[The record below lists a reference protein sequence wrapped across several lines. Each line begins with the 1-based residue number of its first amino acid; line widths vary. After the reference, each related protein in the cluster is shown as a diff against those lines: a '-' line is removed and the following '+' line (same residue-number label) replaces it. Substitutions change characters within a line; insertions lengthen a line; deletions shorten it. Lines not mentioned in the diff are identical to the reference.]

1 MDNICPFI
9 PKISKSFDLNDNKK
23 ETSEEFY
30 NRLYQPKKYH
40 SPITIKRDNFGRIKF
55 NELRDKKT
63 NQLLFKPKINRGPK
77 NINQRNNYLDFNNL
91 YDQRLLSEMNK
102 EKEKELNI
110 KKINKK
116 EYLEQT
122 LNMIIQSKLERYKK
136 IFDSLDSDND
146 GFISSKNIRLSALDN
161 DKLKN
166 FTPIFEE
173 LQQSNIQMNF
183 QDFSKKLDKLT
194 EKKCKEI
201 NYFNLD
207 SDDEYK
213 NFILNIKNY
222 IFYYITITLNK

>member
-1 MDNICPFI
+1 MQQFNMIQENTTNVSINSQNNNNIVITENKIDIKKEI
-9 PKISKSFDLNDNKK
+9 PKSKELNKK
-23 ETSEEFY
+23 EEAKKEEM
-30 NRLYQPKKYH
+30 KKDENKKEE
-40 SPITIKRDNFGRIKF
+40 IKK
-55 NELRDKKT
+55 EE
-63 NQLLFKPKINRGPK
+63 QC
-77 NINQRNNYLDFNNL
+77 
-91 YDQRLLSEMNK
+91 K

-136 IFDSLDSDND
+136 IFNSLDSDND

-183 QDFSKKLDKLT
+183 QDFSKKLDKLA
-194 EKKCKEI
+194 EKNCKEI

-207 SDDEYK
+207 SDDE
-213 NFILNIKNY
+213 
-222 IFYYITITLNK
+222 

>member
-1 MDNICPFI
+1 M
-9 PKISKSFDLNDNKK
+9 NK
-23 ETSEEFY
+23 E
-30 NRLYQPKKYH
+30 
-40 SPITIKRDNFGRIKF
+40 
-55 NELRDKKT
+55 
-63 NQLLFKPKINRGPK
+63 
-77 NINQRNNYLDFNNL
+77 
-91 YDQRLLSEMNK
+91 K

-136 IFDSLDSDND
+136 IFNSLDSDND

-183 QDFSKKLDKLT
+183 QDFSQKLDKLA
-194 EKKCKEI
+194 EKNCKEI

-207 SDDEYK
+207 SDDE
-213 NFILNIKNY
+213 
-222 IFYYITITLNK
+222 